1 MSHSL
6 IRLALSATLLATIG
20 YAIAAHAES
29 ISLENAM
36 ERAAQ
41 TSHNARALKSA
52 VLEAEARVQQGKRAS
67 GPRLDLDA
75 TLAGVSSSANDL
87 VGKNIGGQY
96 VPSSIQT
103 ASITLTQPIVALGP
117 TFLRLK
123 SEILSAETA
132 KRDHEQSLRNAKY
145 SAGEAFLRARKT
157 EEILRISESSIS
169 VAAKQ
174 RADGQALLKVGK
186 IKSADLLRLDLA
198 VSDAQTQRSQAAAI
212 RDVSFF
218 ILAEILELPD
228 WRSLSLQNGKDFE
241 KGAEASSQTEIHA
254 LETAENNRSELAALQ
269 YKVQSAELARQAL
282 RFDYL
287 PQLNVFARWDHDF
300 AKKDVDTPPFHAH
313 NPSTGALA
321 ASVPSQH
328 YNKKNIDDNL
338 IYGLSLKWNLWD
350 WGMRRARDA
359 ESFERISILQENMA
373 QLRQNIRIE
382 TMQAHRDHQAA
393 QESLVSAQL
402 TLKFAEEL
410 YRQTHARFLF
420 GMATAT
426 DLVAAERDQTR
437 ARAGLSNAKS
447 ELEISLLR
455 LKKATG
461 NDAF

>member
-6 IRLALSATLLATIG
+6 IRTGLSAALLSAIG
-20 YAIAAHAES
+20 YAVPALAES

-52 VLEAEARVQQGKRAS
+52 VLEAEARVLQGKRAA
-67 GPRLDLDA
+67 GPRLYLDA
-75 TLAGVSSSANDL
+75 TLAGVSSSTNDL

-96 VPSSIQT
+96 VPNSIQT
-103 ASITLTQPIVALGP
+103 ASLTVTQPIVALGP

-123 SEILSAETA
+123 SELLAEETA

-145 SAGEAFLRARKT
+145 SAGEVFLRARKA
-157 EEILRISESSIS
+157 EEILRISEASIS
-169 VAAKQ
+169 VATKQ

-186 IKSADLLRLDLA
+186 IKSADLLKLDLA

-218 ILAEILELPD
+218 ILAETLEIAD
-228 WRSLSLQNGKDFE
+228 WRSLSLQNGKDAE
-241 KGAEASSQTEIHA
+241 KRVEPSSQTEIHA
-254 LETAENNRSELAALQ
+254 VELAENNRSELAAMQ
-269 YKVQSAELARQAL
+269 SKVRSAELAREAL

-287 PQLNVFARWDHDF
+287 PQLNAFVRWDHDF

-321 ASVPSQH
+321 ASAPSHH
-328 YNKKNIDDNL
+328 YDNKNIDDNL
-338 IYGLSLKWNLWD
+338 MYGLSLKWNLWD
-350 WGMRRARDA
+350 WGIRQARDA
-359 ESFERISILQENMA
+359 ESFERISILQENLA

-437 ARAGLSNAKS
+437 ARAGLSNAQS
-447 ELEISLLR
+447 ELEISHLR
-455 LKKATG
+455 LRKATG
-461 NDAF
+461 NDSF